1 MAEIGQLIARA
12 VKDPSR
18 AREVADQVGAL
29 VRRFP
34 AYAEAPVGV

>member
-12 VKDPSR
+12 VTDPAS
-18 AREVADQVGAL
+18 AREVADSVNAL